1 MSDSRAERIMGR
13 PAMNENAGSTGS
25 SDGFFA
31 RVSAYAATALRYWE
45 PRRIIYN
52 AVLACVVALEYV
64 LALPASR
71 ARLTVDAVLALFM
84 LAVLA
89 NIAYCAAYGADLF
102 VQFAGLDRPWRRG
115 RLVLLIVGTAF
126 AAAITHFM
134 MSGFLEP

>member
-1 MSDSRAERIMGR
+1 MSAGH
-13 PAMNENAGSTGS
+13 MNDHASPTGS
-25 SDGFFA
+25 ADGFFA
-31 RVSAYAATALRYWE
+31 RLSTYAANALRYWE

-52 AVLACVVALEYV
+52 AVLAAVVAAEYV
-64 LALPASR
+64 LALPGSH
-71 ARLTVDAVLALFM
+71 ARLTMDAVLALFM

-134 MSGFLEP
+134 MSGFFQV